1 MFFINYADFCGTFA
15 LIKTLLTKLKQ
26 MKKNLLYVAAA
37 LSVAACTTTP
47 NNDYSV
53 AFNATSNNN
62 GKMVYVID
70 YDDSEVKLDSAVV
83 ENGKAL
89 FSGKIEE
96 PRLARLNISGKR
108 GPMFILEAGNIT
120 IDSLGKAS
128 GSTLNDA
135 FEAFSSASDSLR
147 QEYAKVAQDTT
158 AKAQIEAI
166 TKAYEKLDSTTC
178 ANNQGN
184 PIGYYLFIQKAYEFE
199 PAELDSVIASDSTLL
214 KYKRVQKLVDAAKCK
229 KATSPGNKFTDFEIT
244 HEGTTK
250 KLSDYAGKGNYTIV
264 DFWASWCGPCIRETA
279 TLKEIYKKWNGKG
292 LDIVGVAVWDKPED
306 TVEAIDKHK
315 LPWNHI
321 INGQNIPTD
330 LYGIS
335 GIPCIVII
343 NPEGEIVGRDVRGE
357 DLKKFID
364 EKLKDFKK

>member
-1 MFFINYADFCGTFA
+1 MRNFVRTFA
-15 LIKTLLTKLKQ
+15 FSKTLIIKHKE
-26 MKKNLLYVAAA
+26 MKKNLLYAVAA
-37 LSVAACTTTP
+37 LSVAACTTAP
-47 NNDYSV
+47 NTDYTV
-53 AFNATSNNN
+53 EFNTKAENE
-62 GKMVYVID
+62 GKMVYVMD
-70 YDDSEVKLDSAVV
+70 YDDDEVKLDSAIV
-83 ENGKAL
+83 EMGKAV
-89 FSGKIEE
+89 FVGKIEE
-96 PRLARLNISGKR
+96 PRMARLLISGKR

-120 IDSLGKAS
+120 IDSLGTAS
-128 GSTLNDA
+128 GSVLNDA
-135 FEAFSSASDSLR
+135 FEAFSTAADSLQ
-147 QEYAKVAQDTT
+147 QEFMKIAKDTT
-158 AKAQIEAI
+158 AKAQQEAI
-166 TKAYEKLDSTTC
+166 VKAYGELDSATC
-178 ANNQGN
+178 ADNQGN
-184 PIGYYLFIQKAYEFE
+184 PIGYFLFIQKAYEFE
-199 PAELDSVIASDSTLL
+199 PAELDSVIAADSTLL

-244 HEGTTK
+244 HEGATK

-264 DFWASWCGPCIRETA
+264 DFWASWCGPCIKETA

-292 LDIVGVAVWDKPED
+292 LDIVGVAVWDEPQN
-306 TVEAIDKHK
+306 TVEAIEKHK